1 MKLLLDTHTLLWWW
15 MNDPRL
21 SKKALNAIKDEG
33 NVVLISA
40 ASAWEIATKHRIGK
54 LPGVEHAVT
63 NFNELINA
71 DGFAHLAIT
80 YQHAVTAGTFDTEH
94 RDPFDRMLAAQ
105 AIIEDA
111 TLVTDDATIKQQ
123 FHAKTFW

>member
-1 MKLLLDTHTLLWWW
+1 

-21 SKKALNAIKDEG
+21 PKKALNAIKNESI
-33 NVVLISA
+33 VVLISA
-40 ASAWEIATKHRIGK
+40 ASVWEIATKHRIGK
-54 LPGVEHAVT
+54 LPGAEHAVT
-63 NFNELINA
+63 NFGELIAA

-80 YQHAVTAGTFDTEH
+80 YQHAITAGTFNAEH

-111 TLVTDDATIKQQ
+111 TLVTDDVAIIQIR
-123 FHAKTFW
+123 AKTIW

>member
-1 MKLLLDTHTLLWWW
+1 MKLLLDTHALLWWW
-15 MNDPRL
+15 KNDPRL
-21 SKKALNAIKDEG
+21 SKKALNAIKNES

-40 ASAWEIATKHRIGK
+40 ASVWEIATKHRIGK
-54 LPGVEHAVT
+54 LPGAEHAVT
-63 NFNELINA
+63 NFAELIAA

-80 YQHAVTAGTFDTEH
+80 YQHAVTAGTFEAEH

-111 TLVTDDATIKQQ
+111 TLVTDDAAIKQ
-123 FHAKTFW
+123 FRAKTIW